1 MIWGYNTIGEWFRW
15 TLGIT
20 FANGAVM
27 TLSAL
32 AAALLPYRAAKVYE
46 ASPGVEY
53 KLGNTPMVTV
63 IGGLGFLL
71 GAFMVGSFL
80 FVENLGLAASINGW
94 FPYYI
99 VLGTAVFG
107 LLVYLVMRQVRAE
120 RRPQGRIRVPGDP
133 AGVSDRRRSRTGR
146 GRRPR
151 PFRSEPA
158 PMTDRARV
166 VVIGGGVAGCSV
178 ALHLARA
185 GWTDLLLFDK
195 GELTSGSTAH
205 AAGLVTMFNPSPT
218 MASFR
223 RYSIELYRE
232 LGVFD
237 TVGSLRIAS
246 SRESSRRICDAG
258 SLEPTASAWRSSCCL
273 RRRPCV

>member
-1 MIWGYNTIGEWFRW
+1 MNAHIAYFLAAIPVIWGYNKIGEWFRW

-80 FVENLGLAASINGW
+80 FVDNLGLAASINGW

-107 LLVYLVMRQVRAE
+107 LLVYLVMRQVRA
-120 RRPQGRIRVPGDP
+120 G
-133 AGVSDRRRSRTGR
+133 
-146 GRRPR
+146 
-151 PFRSEPA
+151 
-158 PMTDRARV
+158 
-166 VVIGGGVAGCSV
+166 
-178 ALHLARA
+178 
-185 GWTDLLLFDK
+185 
-195 GELTSGSTAH
+195 
-205 AAGLVTMFNPSPT
+205 AGLKVEY
-218 MASFR
+218 AFR
-223 RYSIELYRE
+223 EIPPE
-232 LGVFD
+232 
-237 TVGSLRIAS
+237 
-246 SRESSRRICDAG
+246 
-258 SLEPTASAWRSSCCL
+258 
-273 RRRPCV
+273 